1 MNRVLLCIF
10 PRIPSIPKE
19 LILFFSF
26 NRSFKNSSIFLTL
39 FKLFSIGCISQITLR
54 HEGFSLGCNFQTV
67 YLHKM
72 QVSTGVPIYIDLHFI
87 QNGTSRFLGSLSN
100 PQSSRNEDTMKA
112 KRNQEI
118 FSSFASLYFAYYFS
132 SFFFQMENKICPFLD
147 QNLVG

>member
-1 MNRVLLCIF
+1 MTCFLSPKESTQGASGFLAFSNFNYTLDKETIMNRVLLCIF

-112 KRNQEI
+112 KRN
-118 FSSFASLYFAYYFS
+118 
-132 SFFFQMENKICPFLD
+132 
-147 QNLVG
+147 